1 MAYVGNFYIHLGG
14 YFRLCFIMAIVGN
27 FLENIIDPMVI
38 IVVDAILMAGC
49 F

>member
-1 MAYVGNFYIHLGG
+1 
-14 YFRLCFIMAIVGN
+14 MAIVGN